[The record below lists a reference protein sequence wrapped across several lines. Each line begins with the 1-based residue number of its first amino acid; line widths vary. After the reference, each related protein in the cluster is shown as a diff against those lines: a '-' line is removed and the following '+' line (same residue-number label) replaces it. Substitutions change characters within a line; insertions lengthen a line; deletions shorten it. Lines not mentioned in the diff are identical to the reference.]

1 MSDSISSASSSRSNS
16 PAWLSPRVYAK
27 FWRLHFYAGFI
38 LAPLIIWLCVTGILY
53 VIGPQVEAW
62 MYKDYLAVQPQGEQA
77 SFDAQVAAA
86 QAAFPDMM
94 AMQFH
99 PSKAADQTSY
109 VVMSS
114 HAEAH
119 STQMRHS
126 GPTDDVE
133 VYINPYT
140 AQVVGSLRVEEKYAR
155 RMMDLHGTL
164 YIGDAG
170 RLLTELGTVWSLVL
184 VLTGLYLWMP
194 QKWGKVW
201 GVWAPRIRQWKGR
214 IWWRDFHSVGGM
226 YLTVIMLA
234 FLTTA
239 LMITFSSGT
248 IFALSKV
255 FTKQMPPAIP
265 AALKSI
271 PIEGQAGQVVTIQS
285 LKEIAA
291 DMNMLDSYM
300 ITLPMDASGFFKI
313 SADYGM
319 GKPEA
324 RHDISVDQYSGKI
337 VFETG
342 WDKYPIMTKLTIWG
356 LSFHFGVLW
365 GAATQILGILACLG
379 LIFFTVSG
387 VVMWWK
393 RRPANAW
400 ALPKTVP
407 GGLKP
412 FPKGLVVLMVML
424 CILQP
429 TLGISMLIGLGVDW
443 LVVKYIARRNPN
455 KPTGSVAARV

>member
-1 MSDSISSASSSRSNS
+1 MPEQTAPNSAAR
-16 PAWLSPRVYAK
+16 PAGPGWLSPRLYAK
-27 FWRLHFYAGFI
+27 YWRLHFYAGFI

-53 VIGPQVEAW
+53 VVGPQVEAW
-62 MYKDYLAVQPQGEQA
+62 MYRDYLNVTPQGAEA

-86 QAAFPDMM
+86 QAAYPDMM
-94 AMQFH
+94 PTQFH
-99 PSKAADQTSY
+99 PSEQAGQSSY
-109 VVMSS
+109 VVMMS
-114 HAEAH
+114 HSEAH

-140 AQVVGSLRVEEKYAR
+140 AEVIGSLRVEEKYSR
-155 RMMDLHGTL
+155 RTMDLHGTL
-164 YIGDAG
+164 YLGDVG

-194 QKWGKVW
+194 QKWGKLW

-226 YLTVIMLA
+226 YLTGIMLA

-239 LMITFSSGT
+239 LMITYASGT

-265 AALKSI
+265 AALKSE
-271 PIEGQAGQVVTIQS
+271 PIEGQGQISIQS
-285 LKEIAA
+285 LKQIAA

-300 ITLPMDASGFFKI
+300 ITLPVNPTGFFKI
-313 SADYGM
+313 SADNGM

-337 VFETG
+337 VYETG
-342 WDKYPIMTKLTIWG
+342 WEKYPIMTKLTIWG

-393 RRPANAW
+393 RRPAHAW

-412 FPKGLVVLMVML
+412 FPKGLMALMVVL

-443 LVVKYIARRNPN
+443 LVVKYIERRSPN
-455 KPTGSVAARV
+455 KPTGSVAAGV

>member
-1 MSDSISSASSSRSNS
+1 MPEQTSANCTTPPTG
-16 PAWLSPRVYAK
+16 PAWLSPRIYAK
-27 FWRLHFYAGFI
+27 YWRLHFYAGFI

-53 VIGPQVEAW
+53 VVGPQVEVW
-62 MYKDYLAVQPQGEQA
+62 MYRDYLNVNSQGEQA

-86 QAAFPDMM
+86 QAAYPYMM
-94 AMQFH
+94 PTQFH
-99 PSKAADQTSY
+99 PSEKAGQSAY
-109 VVMSS
+109 VVMTS
-114 HAEAH
+114 HTEAH
-119 STQMRHS
+119 STHMRHS

-140 AQVVGSLRVEEKYAR
+140 AEVIGSLRVEEKYAR
-155 RMMDLHGTL
+155 QMMDLHGTL
-164 YIGDAG
+164 YIGDVG

-184 VLTGLYLWMP
+184 VLTGLYLWIP

-201 GVWAPRIRQWKGR
+201 GVWVPRIQQWKGR

-226 YLTVIMLA
+226 YMTGIMLA

-239 LMITFSSGT
+239 LMITYASGT

-265 AALKSI
+265 KGLKSV
-271 PIEGQAGQVVTIQS
+271 PIEGQGRISIQS

-291 DMNMLDSYM
+291 DKNMLDSYM
-300 ITLPMDASGFFKI
+300 ITLPVDSTGFFKI
-313 SADYGM
+313 SADNGM

-324 RHDISVDQYSGKI
+324 RHDLSVDQYSGKI
-337 VFETG
+337 VFENS

-365 GAATQILGILACLG
+365 GAVTQILGILACLG

-412 FPKGLVVLMVML
+412 FPKGLIAFMVVL

-429 TLGISMLIGLGVDW
+429 TLGVSLLIGLGVDW
-443 LVVKYIARRNPN
+443 LVIKYIKWRNHH
-455 KPTGSVAARV
+455 KPSASVSAQV